1 MTQVD
6 AQTLLNQW
14 EESYK
19 KGLLS
24 FWILLL
30 LSVQEMY
37 AYEMGSAIDHMSQGT
52 MSADSNSIYRAM
64 RRFTDIGLVTS
75 RMVASDSGPARRYF
89 SLTVVGREVLKSFIR
104 RNILVF
110 QSPAVVAAI
119 KTIVTTHGE

>member
-1 MTQVD
+1 MTPVNS
-6 AQTLLNQW
+6 QTLLSQW

-37 AYEMGSAIDHMSQGT
+37 AYEMGSAIDSMSQGT
-52 MSADSNSIYRAM
+52 MRADSNSIYRAM

-75 RMVASDSGPARRYF
+75 RLVASDSGPARRYF
-89 SLTVVGREVLKSFIR
+89 SLTVTGRKVLKAFIH

-110 QSPAVVAAI
+110 QSPAVVEAI
-119 KTIVTTHGE
+119 KTIVTTYGA